1 MNPFFFMQLADPQ
14 FGMFARWSGVTDDVI
29 ETGLFRGFKIRKAP
43 AIEGFEDET
52 RLFTEAIA
60 EANRLKPAFVV
71 VCGDMV
77 NNPTSESERAEVLR
91 IAGQL
96 DPDIPIH
103 WVPGNHD
110 AAADNV
116 SPTPESLV
124 TYRAAF
130 GDDYFA
136 FQHGGASFLVLDS
149 ITIENPTPVPGEW
162 EAQLAF
168 VEKELAAAT
177 QRGGPIIAFS
187 HHPAFLK
194 TPDEPDDYWNWPLER
209 RKTLLGLLRS
219 AGAKAVFA
227 GHWHRNNYS
236 SYDDMQIVASAPVGY
251 PLGDDPSGY
260 RIVKV
265 HEDRIE
271 HGYYAFGAGPG
282 SVEL

>member
-1 MNPFFFMQLADPQ
+1 MDPFFFIQLADPQ
-14 FGMFARWSGVTDDVI
+14 LGMFARWGGVSDEVI
-29 ETGLFRGFKIRKAP
+29 ETQLFKGSKVHKAP
-43 AIEGFEDET
+43 PITGFADET
-52 RLFTEAIA
+52 RLFTEAIS

-77 NNPTSESERAEVLR
+77 NNPVSEDERTEVLR
-91 IAGQL
+91 IAGLL
-96 DPDIPIH
+96 DPGIPIH

-110 AAADNV
+110 AAADFVNA
-116 SPTPESLV
+116 TPESLRV
-124 TYRAAF
+124 YREAF
-130 GDDYFA
+130 GPDYFA

-149 ITIENPTPVPGEW
+149 ITIENPKPVPGEW

-168 VEKELAAAT
+168 VESELAAAKS
-177 QRGGPIIAFS
+177 RGGPLIAFS

-209 RKTLLGLLRS
+209 REPLLRMLRDANAS
-219 AGAKAVFA
+219 VVFS

-236 SYDDMQIVASAPVGY
+236 SYGDMQIVASGPVGY

-265 HEDRIE
+265 HPDRVE
-271 HGYYAFGAGPG
+271 HDYYVFGNGPDE
-282 SVEL
+282 VEF